1 MILFYGLFGVF
12 ADIALIFNLCL
23 MLGSLSLLGA
33 TLTLPGIAG
42 IALTMGMAVDA
53 NVLIYERIREEV
65 RAGRTMLSA
74 LDAGFKRAFGT
85 ILDSH
90 VTTLV
95 AGFLMFW
102 LGSGPGQGF
111 AVTAQHRGLDLA
123 LLGNPGDP
131 AADRHLAAPMA
142 TQRRSRF
149 DTPPSCDIRTE
160 MRPLIVIRRTPKID
174 FMAWHKIGFALSL
187 LLTLSSIVLFL
198 TVGLN
203 YGIDFVGGTLIE
215 VRSTTGPADLAEMRQ
230 KLDAL
235 HIGDASLQGFGPPTD
250 VLIRLPRQPGGD
262 AAQEKVVQLA
272 RQALGTGVEYRRV
285 EVVGPSVGSEL
296 IRAGVIATI
305 LALFAIAAYIWFR
318 FEWPFGVGGMISTL
332 HDVVTTV
339 GLFALFQLE
348 FNLTTLA
355 AILTVA
361 GYSVNDTVVIYDRV
375 RESMRKYRT
384 MPFRDLINLA
394 LNETLSRTILTV
406 STVALA
412 VLSLLFLGGEVL
424 RGFSIAMLWG
434 VVIGT
439 YSSLFI
445 AAPILYYVQP
455 NRAAIARS
463 AEGAKA
469 GAPGTS

>member
-1 MILFYGLFGVF
+1 MTRRIK
-12 ADIALIFNLCL
+12 ADRRLADTYVIV
-23 MLGSLSLLGA
+23 LSA
-33 TLTLPGIAG
+33 A
-42 IALTMGMAVDA
+42 
-53 NVLIYERIREEV
+53 
-65 RAGRTMLSA
+65 AGREDVA
-74 LDAGFKRAFGT
+74 AG
-85 ILDSH
+85 
-90 VTTLV
+90 
-95 AGFLMFW
+95 
-102 LGSGPGQGF
+102 
-111 AVTAQHRGLDLA
+111 
-123 LLGNPGDP
+123 
-131 AADRHLAAPMA
+131 LAA
-142 TQRRSRF
+142 
-149 DTPPSCDIRTE
+149 
-160 MRPLIVIRRTPKID
+160 
-174 FMAWHKIGFALSL
+174 G
-187 LLTLSSIVLFL
+187 
-198 TVGLN
+198 
-203 YGIDFVGGTLIE
+203 
-215 VRSTTGPADLAEMRQ
+215 ADLYLT
-230 KLDAL
+230 K
-235 HIGDASLQGFGPPTD
+235 
-250 VLIRLPRQPGGD
+250 
-262 AAQEKVVQLA
+262 
-272 RQALGTGVEYRRV
+272 
-285 EVVGPSVGSEL
+285 
-296 IRAGVIATI
+296 
-305 LALFAIAAYIWFR
+305 
-318 FEWPFGVGGMISTL
+318 PFGVGGMISTL

-412 VLSLLFLGGEVL
+412 VLSLLFLGGQVL

-445 AAPILYYVQP
+445 AAPVLYYVQP